1 MGNPQRVDEIVF
13 SQSKQ
18 EDVALEEACM
28 LRSQFIQRLVHNVD
42 KEGKKRRVV
51 GKS

>member
-18 EDVALEEACM
+18 EEVVLEEACM
-28 LRSQFIQRLVHNVD
+28 SCSQFIQRLVHTDVV
-42 KEGKKRRVV
+42 KEGKEKEE
-51 GKS
+51 